1 MSESVPNWDKRD
13 PETGRHQ
20 RNGHILQ
27 LAESDWRCE
36 KCGHHFDAASD
47 ADLFVCGESC
57 AGKHRS
63 DRVPVSSLE
72 TLEYVQR
79 FMGRSG

>member
-1 MSESVPNWDKRD
+1 MDENAPKWDNRD

-20 RNGHILQ
+20 RNGHILY
-27 LAESDWRCE
+27 LAESDWKCE
-36 KCGHHFDAASD
+36 KCGHQFDAASD
-47 ADLFVCGESC
+47 AELFVCGESC

-63 DRVPVSSLE
+63 DRVLTRPLE